1 MPGLVPGG
9 HAVADI
15 SWTWRAIY
23 RMITKL
29 KHAHLWHITLALAVL
44 LIAVSSIVYLQQ
56 KASYE
61 SIRRENVSNIA
72 AQFAMLMDN
81 PAVAADHDSLRTI
94 SDTLIRKWRIE
105 RIEIRSSDGDAV
117 FSRGRIEGKPEI
129 LSIPLPIPLSD
140 APGSLAP
147 GGTLDVAYDDSEFST
162 HLARL
167 AGLLFLG
174 NGFLLLIFH
183 GLARLLQRRQH
194 KAESLLELQEERL
207 RLALEASSDGIWE
220 HNILEG
226 AHFLSDRMY
235 TMLGFEPG
243 NPEDGWR
250 FLYERVHLED
260 REKVSRARNL
270 MEEGLRDT
278 LVSRF
283 RMQRR
288 DGEWRHILCRAKVV
302 AVDMEG
308 NPARIAGTFTDV
320 TPLVD
325 AEEALATLNRE
336 LEERVEQRTTDLARK
351 AEELV
356 EANRQLR
363 ELDQLKSSFLSSV
376 SHELRTPLTSIL
388 GFARLISKE
397 FAAHFRGK
405 AASEREERAGRR
417 IEDNLRIIATQG
429 ERLSRL
435 VNDVLDLNKIESGM
449 MEWRDETIAP
459 EDVVRRAVEATRPLL
474 EENPNVEFIADVRP
488 DIPRITIDPD
498 RLEQVL
504 INLLHNAVKFT
515 RQGHV
520 RLVAERGKS
529 GDLRICVEDTGVGI
543 PGHAL
548 EAVFDKFHQQPADA
562 LHGKPKGTGLGL
574 FISREIVRHYGGALR
589 VDSGEG
595 RGSVFEVLLP
605 GAGKVAVDT

>member
-1 MPGLVPGG
+1 
-9 HAVADI
+9 
-15 SWTWRAIY
+15 
-23 RMITKL
+23 MITKL
-29 KHAHLWHITLALAVL
+29 KHVHLWQITIALAVL
-44 LIAVSSIVYLQQ
+44 LIAVSGIVYLQQ
-56 KASYE
+56 KHSYE
-61 SIRRENVSNIA
+61 AIRRDNVANIA
-72 AQFAMLMDN
+72 EQFAMLLSGQVD
-81 PAVAADHDSLRTI
+81 PLAQGELQDIADA
-94 SDTLIRKWRIE
+94 LILKWRIE
-105 RIEIRSSDGDAV
+105 RIEIRDRDGESI
-117 FSRGRIEGKPEI
+117 FSRGQAGGGTEE
-129 LSIPLPIPLSD
+129 LSIPLSGALG
-140 APGSLAP
+140 AMAP
-147 GGTLDVAYDDSEFST
+147 GGAVRVYYDDSGFST

-174 NGFLLLIFH
+174 NGFLLLFFH
-183 GLARLLQRRQH
+183 GLVRLLQRRQH

-220 HNILEG
+220 HNIQEK

-243 NPEDGWR
+243 NPQDGWR

-270 MEEGLRDT
+270 MEEGLRET

-288 DGEWRHILCRAKVV
+288 DNEWRHILCRAKVV

-308 NPARIAGTFTDV
+308 KPARIAGTFTDV

-325 AEEALATLNRE
+325 AQEALATLNRE

-351 AEELV
+351 AEELAK
-356 EANRQLR
+356 ANRQLR

-388 GFARLISKE
+388 GFARLIDKE
-397 FAAHFRGK
+397 FIAHFLDK
-405 AASEREERAGRR
+405 AVSEREERSGRR
-417 IEDNLRIIATQG
+417 IQDNLRIIASQG

-449 MEWRDETIAP
+449 MEWRDETIDP
-459 EDVVRRAVEATRPLL
+459 TDVVMRAMEATRPLL
-474 EENPNVEFIADVRP
+474 EGNPNVVFALNVRP
-488 DIPRITIDPD
+488 ELPRVTVDAD

-515 RQGHV
+515 ERGYV
-520 RLVAERGKS
+520 NLTAERDES
-529 GDLRICVEDTGVGI
+529 GDLRICVEDSGSGI
-543 PGHAL
+543 PADAL
-548 EAVFDKFHQQPADA
+548 ESVFDKFHQLPTDA

-574 FISREIVRHYGGALR
+574 FISREIVRHYGGQLR
-589 VDSGEG
+589 VDSREG
-595 RGSVFEVLLP
+595 HGSTFTVLLP
-605 GAGKVAVDT
+605 GTRNVEVDI